1 MQEFSVGVMGPHGDT
16 CNVQRHVWLSL
27 QRAVSAASVQRP
39 RTRLNTTPCT
49 GQQRIAQNMPTV
61 LRLGNPELMAGNSS
75 HRSEEKRGWNRSEK
89 GTGHAGAREEASKGE
104 GKQRTALKGR
114 QRKGS
119 GAAESQVK

>member
-27 QRAVSAASVQRP
+27 QRGVSAASVQRP
-39 RTRLNTTPCT
+39 GTRPNTTPCT

-61 LRLGNPELMAGNSS
+61 LWLGNPELMAGNSS

-89 GTGHAGAREEASKGE
+89 GTGHAGPERKPAR
-104 GKQRTALKGR
+104 GR
-114 QRKGS
+114 GS
-119 GAAESQVK
+119 RGHC